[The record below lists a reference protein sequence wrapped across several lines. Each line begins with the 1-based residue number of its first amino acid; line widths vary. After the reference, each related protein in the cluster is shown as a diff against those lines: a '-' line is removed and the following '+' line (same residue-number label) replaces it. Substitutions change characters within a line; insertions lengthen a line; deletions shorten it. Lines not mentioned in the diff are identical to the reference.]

1 MIHKSKSYARLP
13 RPAPLAPQ
21 SGLSLVELIISLAL
35 GLIITL
41 GVTQIY
47 LSGNDTYRQTQGLA
61 HAPETAS
68 LWRGPWQRR
77 PQGTG
82 LLAQRAPPCRHR
94 LPDLSSPIPMS
105 LS

>member
-61 HAPETAS
+61 HAQESTRLNHLCP
-68 LWRGPWQRR
+68 LWVRR
-77 PQGTG
+77 DPCIWTPHKVRHTKSGT
-82 LLAQRAPPCRHR
+82 
-94 LPDLSSPIPMS
+94 
-105 LS
+105 